1 MIKMVDGIIMVKT
14 VCGHERRI
22 HTMLRSLPGIKAMYI
37 LFGGDFD
44 LLMDAQVE
52 GLSALNGLIE
62 EVREVEGVVTTRT
75 ILAYDPERC
84 SQLGMEAC

>member
-1 MIKMVDGIIMVKT
+1 LIKMVDGIIMVKT
-14 VCGHERRI
+14 VRGHERRI
-22 HTMLRSLPGIKAMYI
+22 HSMLRSLPGIKAMYI